1 MRAALAYI
9 SPMSEAQIITIAVS
23 LGVSFIAVLTG
34 VLMNNNRLNDVKQVL
49 DSRISDISGRV
60 SDFKEVLRA
69 EARANKTELILLMEK
84 NHSALLAK
92 LGEIDSRLSR
102 LEAERRVIS

>member
-1 MRAALAYI
+1 
-9 SPMSEAQIITIAVS
+9 MSEAQVITIAMS

-34 VLMNNNRLNDVKQVL
+34 VLLNNNRLNDVKQVL
-49 DSRISDISGRV
+49 DTRIGDV
-60 SDFKEVLRA
+60 KEVLRA
-69 EARANKTELILLMEK
+69 EARAN
-84 NHSALLAK
+84 HSELLAK